1 MIGTNRTH
9 RKSGRGLLIGL
20 ASVVIL
26 YVVDWLSAVEIE
38 GEWAPV
44 VVLLPPLIEYVFR
57 ILRGA
62 AWFPLGDE
70 PAA

>member
-1 MIGTNRTH
+1 MIGTNRTN
-9 RKSGRGLLIGL
+9 RKSGRGFLIGL

-26 YVVDWLSAVEIE
+26 YVVDWLSALDVG

-44 VVLLPPLIEYVFR
+44 IVMLPPLIEYVFR

-70 PAA
+70 PPA